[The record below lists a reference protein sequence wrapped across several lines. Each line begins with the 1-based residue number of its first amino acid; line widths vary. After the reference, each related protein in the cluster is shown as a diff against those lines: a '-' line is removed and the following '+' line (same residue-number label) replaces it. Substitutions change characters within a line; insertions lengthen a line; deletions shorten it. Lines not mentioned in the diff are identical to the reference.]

1 MFWFTNANVAFVTDA
16 PARFGAGTS
25 NILLGEYAITLAGE
39 NAARWITASVD
50 RPPFPATTEPLHI
63 EVCTKM
69 LVVRSS
75 DAVVSDW
82 QEVVEY
88 GKNTLSV
95 VKPSSEPIEFGA
107 ANRKITLSAWSVVIL
122 MCAFWVVATP
132 TMLIV
137 RSLKFG
143 GENFKRVKFCV

>member
-1 MFWFTNANVAFVTDA
+1 
-16 PARFGAGTS
+16 
-25 NILLGEYAITLAGE
+25 
-39 NAARWITASVD
+39 
-50 RPPFPATTEPLHI
+50 
-63 EVCTKM
+63 M

-107 ANRKITLSAWSVVIL
+107 ANRKITLSAWRKRFRVSGLDGHSVAAKV
-122 MCAFWVVATP
+122 P
-132 TMLIV
+132 
-137 RSLKFG
+137 
-143 GENFKRVKFCV
+143 